1 MRFFIGIIIVLVC
14 VFGGYFLSGGKM
26 YVIMKAL
33 PFEMMIIGGAAVGAF
48 IIANSGTVIKQ
59 SMAGIK
65 KVIAGPKWTKDDYK
79 NLLLLLFT
87 LVKLMKTKGMVAVE
101 QHIENPDESDIFTKY
116 PRIAN
121 DHHIRD
127 FIRDSIRLM
136 TMDYNNPY
144 EFDDAMTSLLEK
156 HHAEEHEAV
165 HSLQTMADGLPA
177 LGIVAAVLGVIK
189 TMSSVD
195 QPPEVL
201 GKMIAAALVGTFL
214 GVFLSYGIVG
224 PISARLD
231 QIVTE
236 EGQMHE
242 VIREV
247 LISYLQ
253 GNAVQVTVE
262 IGRNSIPTKLQPD
275 FYEIEEAIGE
285 LPPIGA
291 D

>member
-1 MRFFIGIIIVLVC
+1 MRFFIGIIIVVAC
-14 VFGGYFLSGGKM
+14 VFGGYLLAGGHM

-33 PFEMMIIGGAAVGAF
+33 PFEMMTIAGAAVGAF

-59 SMAGIK
+59 SMSGIK
-65 KVIAGPKWTKDDYK
+65 KVITGPKWTKEDYK
-79 NLLLLLFT
+79 NLLLLLYT

-116 PRIAN
+116 PKIAN
-121 DHHIRD
+121 DHHVRD
-127 FIRDSIRLM
+127 FIRDCIRLM

-144 EFDDAMTSLLEK
+144 EFDDAMSSLLEK
-156 HHAEEHEAV
+156 HHSEEHEAV

-195 QPPEVL
+195 KPPEVL

-214 GVFLSYGIVG
+214 GVFLSYGFVG
-224 PISARLD
+224 PIAARLN

-236 EGQMHE
+236 EGQMFE

-275 FYEIEEAIGE
+275 FYEIEDAVGE
-285 LPPIGA
+285 LPPIGT